1 MNHRQDADATGY
13 HGRDARATRRIRLI
27 GRMLQAVIFDFDGVI
42 TDSEILHFR
51 AFNAVLTPYGFQ
63 LTKPEY
69 YKKYLGMSDADCFQ
83 ALIAEGR
90 LQVPPERVA
99 GVSPAD
105 GAEGVQP
112 SKRGQDARDTALIKN
127 LGQQKTRV
135 FEKLARTEGR
145 IIEGVRE
152 FLNTLSAAK
161 VPTAICSGALRAEI
175 ELILEEAG
183 LRNYF
188 DVIVSA
194 EEVQR
199 GKPDPEGFLLAL
211 EKLNEVWPEPIAPGR
226 CVVIEDSHWGLKAAQ
241 AAGMRTV
248 AVTNTYEATQLKQ
261 ADRVVARLDELTMD
275 DLQRICA

>member
-1 MNHRQDADATGY
+1 
-13 HGRDARATRRIRLI
+13 
-27 GRMLQAVIFDFDGVI
+27 MLRAVIFDFDGVI

-51 AFNAVLTPYGFQ
+51 AFNAVLTQYGLQ

-69 YKKYLGMSDADCFQ
+69 YKKYLGMSDADCFR

-90 LQVPPERVA
+90 LRVPPERVA
-99 GVSPAD
+99 GVSPA
-105 GAEGVQP
+105 E
-112 SKRGQDARDTALIKN
+112 RGQDARDTAMIKD

-152 FLNTLSAAK
+152 FLDTLSAAK

-183 LRNYF
+183 LRDYF

-194 EEVQR
+194 EEVKR

-211 EKLNEVWPEPIAPGR
+211 EKLKEIWPEPIAPEY
-226 CVVIEDSHWGLKAAQ
+226 CIVIEDSHWGLKAAQ

-248 AVTNTYEATQLKQ
+248 AVTNTYEAAQLKQ

-275 DLQRICA
+275 DLRRICS

>member
-1 MNHRQDADATGY
+1 
-13 HGRDARATRRIRLI
+13 
-27 GRMLQAVIFDFDGVI
+27 MLRAVIFDFDGVI

-51 AFNAVLTPYGFQ
+51 AFNAVLAQYGFQ

-69 YKKYLGMSDADCFQ
+69 YKEYLGMSDADCFR

-90 LQVPPERVA
+90 LPLQEP
-99 GVSPAD
+99 
-105 GAEGVQP
+105 Q
-112 SKRGQDARDTALIKN
+112 IKG
-127 LGQQKTRV
+127 LGQQKTRI
-135 FEKLARTEGR
+135 FEQLARTEGK

-152 FLNTLSAAK
+152 FLDTLSAAH
-161 VPTAICSGALRAEI
+161 VPLAICSGALRAEI
-175 ELILEEAG
+175 ELILEEAS

-194 EEVQR
+194 EEVKR

-211 EKLNEVWPEPIAPGR
+211 EKLNDLWPEPITPGR
-226 CVVIEDSHWGLKAAQ
+226 CVVVEDSHWGLKAAK
-241 AAGMRTV
+241 AAGMHAV
-248 AVTNTYEATQLKQ
+248 AVTNSYDASQLKP

>member
-1 MNHRQDADATGY
+1 
-13 HGRDARATRRIRLI
+13 
-27 GRMLQAVIFDFDGVI
+27 MLRAVIFDFDGVI

-51 AFNAVLTPYGFQ
+51 AFNAVLAPYGFQ

-69 YKKYLGMSDADCFQ
+69 YKNYLGMSDIDCFR
-83 ALIAEGR
+83 ALVAEGR
-90 LQVPPERVA
+90 LRAPSTRTGDVAPTERGPE
-99 GVSPAD
+99 
-105 GAEGVQP
+105 
-112 SKRGQDARDTALIKN
+112 ARTAALLKD

-135 FEKLARTEGR
+135 FEKLAKTEGK

-152 FLNTLSAAK
+152 FLDTLSRAK

-175 ELILEEAG
+175 ELILAEGG
-183 LRNYF
+183 LRDYF

-194 EEVQR
+194 EEVTR

-211 EKLNEVWPEPIAPGR
+211 NKLNDLWSEPITAER
-226 CVVIEDSHWGLKAAQ
+226 CLVIEDSHWGLKAAR

-248 AVTNTYEATQLKQ
+248 AVTNTYDAAQLKQ
-261 ADRVVARLDELTMD
+261 ADKVVARLDELTMD